1 MGKTFEFEGKQL
13 EVLLPANKTF
23 SSPFFEAVYTSLYS
37 RIEDGKLE
45 PHVNI
50 DQLVPSITG
59 VDLYALAVSDGL
71 SPDAP
76 SKKSDIPPDRDCTQI
91 AVQLFLR
98 SYPLFVSFVENCRI
112 KADIA
117 ISHAEMLNGE
127 ECNISNFI
135 KLKRIANQFNA
146 RCWSRQQS
154 TSESQASVSNLGTM
168 SERLING
175 AFGGLVDGVNLFKVN
190 SDRVQSYGDFVLM
203 CLPNN
208 LWLSVKSG
216 FSRERL
222 LASGYGNDILAVGFF
237 QDFEE
242 FTSRVRIRNMMKAG
256 FLCLYLPDVP
266 VTMDQIEARTSTFE
280 KTAEFYASSEV
291 EWPVNINGRDFIRP
305 LSQISDDLDRLLSV
319 PDISKRLTIDF

>member
-1 MGKTFEFEGKQL
+1 MGKAFGFEGRKL
-13 EVLLPANKTF
+13 ELLSPVDETF
-23 SSPFFEAVYTSLYS
+23 SSPFFEAVYTAIYP

-45 PHVNI
+45 PHI
-50 DQLVPSITG
+50 DVDHLVPSVTG
-59 VDLYALAVSDGL
+59 IDFYDLALTDGL
-71 SPDAP
+71 TLDVP
-76 SKKSDIPPDRDCTQI
+76 SKRSDIPRERDCTQI
-91 AVQLFLR
+91 AIQVFLR
-98 SYPLFVSFVENCRI
+98 SYPLFVSFMENCRI

-117 ISHAEMLNGE
+117 ISHAEILCGE
-127 ECNISNFI
+127 DCNIGNFI

-146 RCWSRQQS
+146 KCWSRQQS

-168 SERLING
+168 SEKLING
-175 AFGGLVDGVNLFKVN
+175 AFGGLVDGANLFKVN

-266 VTMDQIEARTSTFE
+266 VTPEQIEAHTSTFE
-280 KTAEFYASSEV
+280 QTSEYYKSSKV
-291 EWPVNINGRDFIRP
+291 DWPVNINGRDFIRP
-305 LSQISDDLDRLLSV
+305 LSQISDDLERLISI

>member
-1 MGKTFEFEGKQL
+1 MGKTFEFEGKQI
-13 EVLLPANKTF
+13 EVLLPDDLDFT
-23 SSPFFEAVYTSLYS
+23 SSFFKVVYTSLYS
-37 RIEDGKLE
+37 RIEEGKLE
-45 PHVNI
+45 PHVDI

-59 VDLYALAVSDGL
+59 VDLYTLARSEGL
-71 SPDAP
+71 SLDAP
-76 SKKSDIPPDRDCTQI
+76 SKKSDIPFERDCTQI
-91 AVQLFLR
+91 AVQLFLK
-98 SYPLFVSFVENCRI
+98 SHPIFVSFVENCRI
-112 KADIA
+112 KSEIA
-117 ISHAEMLNGE
+117 IAHAEILNGE

-135 KLKRIANQFNA
+135 KLKRITNQFNEK
-146 RCWSRQQS
+146 CWSRQQS
-154 TSESQASVSNLGTM
+154 TSESQASASNLGTL

-190 SDRVQSYGDFVLM
+190 SDRVKSYGDFVLM

-216 FSRERL
+216 YSRERL

-266 VTMDQIEARTSTFE
+266 VTIEQIKARTSTFKE
-280 KTAEFYASSEV
+280 TAEFYASSDV
-291 EWPVNINGRDFIRP
+291 GWPVNINGKDFIRP
-305 LSQISDDLDRLLSV
+305 LSQISDDLDRLLSI

>member
-1 MGKTFEFEGKQL
+1 MGKTFEFEGRRL
-13 EVLLPANKTF
+13 GVPLPAKQTF
-23 SSPFFEAVYTSLYS
+23 TSSFVEAVYTALYS

-50 DQLVPSITG
+50 DQLVSSITG
-59 VDLYALAVSDGL
+59 IDLYNLAVRDGL
-71 SPDAP
+71 SPDTP
-76 SKKSDIPPDRDCTQI
+76 SNKSDIPYDRDCTQI
-91 AVQLFLR
+91 AIQLFLK
-98 SYPLFVSFVENCRI
+98 SYPLFVSFVQNCRI
-112 KADIA
+112 KADIKIA
-117 ISHAEMLNGE
+117 HAEMLCGE
-127 ECNISNFI
+127 DCNISNFI

-146 RCWSRQQS
+146 KCWSRQQS

-168 SERLING
+168 SERLIKG

-190 SDRVQSYGDFVLM
+190 NDRVQSYGDFVLM

-256 FLCLYLPDVP
+256 FLCLYLPDVA
-266 VTMDQIEARTSTFE
+266 VTMEQIEASTSTFE
-280 KTAEFYASSEV
+280 KTAEFYASSKV

-305 LSQISDDLDRLLSV
+305 LSQISDDLDRLLAVS
-319 PDISKRLTIDF
+319 DITKRLTIDF